1 MAKIVEEVIV
11 IKLSRIAKDDAT
23 TSSVVSTE
31 LLATLETVAAELAG
45 EGVVVEAAAA

>member
-11 IKLSRIAKDDAT
+11 IKLSRIVKDDTVA
-23 TSSVVSTE
+23 SSIVSTE
-31 LLATLETVAAELAG
+31 LLSTLETVAAELTG